1 MGEYTLSPSRGVS
14 QWLFATILPVVF
26 QRCAPESSPAAAYV
40 VFGAAGWPCFEGIN
54 CRSRKSV
61 EYGFGVGKLGP
72 TAPLI
77 YNSLE
82 ILSDLSLA
90 QIALRYAFPKAKI
103 LVHHDQDDDPA
114 LQEASKGE

>member
-1 MGEYTLSPSRGVS
+1 MSG
-14 QWLFATILPVVF
+14 AT
-26 QRCAPESSPAAAYV
+26 R
-40 VFGAAGWPCFEGIN
+40 WPCFDGVN

-72 TAPLI
+72 TDRLV

-82 ILSDLSLA
+82 ILSDLNLA
-90 QIALRYAFPKAKI
+90 QIALRYAFPKAQI
-103 LVHHDQDDDPA
+103 LVHHDQNDDPA